1 MVMLTNWPPEQI
13 TKLAKYSQDSDF
25 HSSSFDSSF
34 VFFLNWVC
42 THLYLC
48 QGTFVEVGKQLLGI
62 FLQCLGPRDGT
73 QSSGLTAYS

>member
-1 MVMLTNWPPEQI
+1 MVKLTNWPPEQV

-25 HSSSFDSSF
+25 RSSSFDS

-48 QGTFVEVGKQLLGI
+48 QGIFVEARKQLLGI

-73 QSSGLTAYS
+73 QSSGLTASS